1 MSDINN
7 NGRVPIKIVELLM
20 ENLEMSLK
28 NSQEKIND
36 DTTEL
41 RRALVTIIT
50 KLGSMSVKIDKMI
63 LVVRVVFAILAAA
76 VLLAGFGSHIL
87 YKKNS
92 ETLTKEI
99 IKRIEIERKIDR
111 KNIESI
117 IEDYVDKLKE
127 EHDDEASN

>member
-1 MSDINN
+1 MNNTNN
-7 NGRVPIKIVELLM
+7 NGWVPAKIVELFIERM
-20 ENLEMSLK
+20 EADIK
-28 NSQEKIND
+28 NSLEKVSNEISESLSSKLDSINY
-36 DTTEL
+36 
-41 RRALVTIIT
+41 
-50 KLGSMSVKIDKMI
+50 KIDKMI
-63 LVVRVVFAILAAA
+63 LVVRVVSAMLATA

-111 KNIESI
+111 KDIEGI

-127 EHDDEASN
+127 GHDDEASN